1 MRRRPPRSTRTDTRF
16 PYTTLFLSAE
26 IAALGEAYLSRKR
39 SFPVRTREE
48 LAALFEDAG
57 FALECFADLE
67 DANPGDSRPVGPTM
81 PGGATYVKLI
91 ARKPYAATPF
101 AILDRCP
108 RVLRDGCLAAS
119 SARGSFLSA
128 IKRYPGNPW
137 PTPHPASS

>member
-81 PGGATYVKLI
+81 PGGATYVTLRSEEHTTELQSLMSISYAVFFLQKKK
-91 ARKPYAATPF
+91 RKNYTQQT
-101 AILDRCP
+101 I
-108 RVLRDGCLAAS
+108 
-119 SARGSFLSA
+119 
-128 IKRYPGNPW
+128 
-137 PTPHPASS
+137 